1 MSASLTIATSMVGAN
16 VTLIRPPREKR
27 PDTWQGIWTPALLCL
42 SKKKVFGKDVLKR
55 LKRDGGRYMT
65 EAGYRNAENGKWIA
79 RPSEFMPSP
88 VRSVRVR
95 SARISIVSLSFVSIT
110 SIKLEEHKIASLIHT
125 ARNSLEN
132 QRSNANSIMN
142 KT

>member
-1 MSASLTIATSMVGAN
+1 MSGKNVVVVGGGLAAMSASLTIATSVVGAN

-95 SARISIVSLSFVSIT
+95 SARISIISLSFVSIT
-110 SIKLEEHKIASLIHT
+110 
-125 ARNSLEN
+125 
-132 QRSNANSIMN
+132 
-142 KT
+142 